1 MSVEHRLGTT
11 KKLYYYCFS
20 DILNMRFI
28 VSTSTLLKQ
37 LLAVNGAS
45 SSSTVLPIL
54 ENFLFEIKNGVLT
67 VSATDLQTSMTTSL
81 TVESKEDGKVAIP
94 SKILLETLKTL
105 PDQPISFSVD
115 DKTFA
120 IEISAGDGKYKLS
133 GENGEDFPKIP
144 VVENPSSVS
153 MPASVLSEAINKTLF
168 AVSSDELR
176 PAMTGV
182 YCQLSPEHTTF
193 VATDAHKLVRYR
205 RLDTKS
211 EAAATFILPKKALAL
226 LKSSLPSD
234 DVSVA
239 VEYNNTSAFFKFGNI
254 NLVCRLIDER
264 YPDYEAVI
272 PTNNPNKLVID
283 RTLFLNC
290 LRRVVIFAN
299 KTTHQVRLK
308 ISGSELNISS
318 EDIDFANEAHE
329 RLSCQYEGEDMEI
342 GFNAKFLI
350 EMLNNLSG
358 EEVLLEMSSPNRAG
372 LLMPQT
378 HDEQEEVL
386 MLVMPVM
393 LNNYV

>member
-1 MSVEHRLGTT
+1 
-11 KKLYYYCFS
+11 
-20 DILNMRFI
+20 MRFI

-37 LLAVNGAS
+37 LQAVNGAS

-54 ENFLFEIKNGVLT
+54 ENFLFEIKDGVLT

-81 TVESKEDGKVAIP
+81 AVESKENGKVAIP

-120 IEISAGDGKYKLS
+120 IEINAGDGKYKLS

-144 VVENPSSVS
+144 VVENPSSVA

-182 YCQLSPEHTTF
+182 YCQLSPQHITF

-211 EAAATFILPKKALAL
+211 EAPASFILPKKALTL
-226 LKSSLPSD
+226 LKASLPSD
-234 DVSVA
+234 DLSVA
-239 VEYNNTSAFFKFGNI
+239 VEYNSTSAFFRFGNI
-254 NLVCRLIDER
+254 NLICRLIDER

-272 PTNNPNKLVID
+272 PTNNPNKLILD
-283 RTLFLNC
+283 RALFLNC

-318 EDIDFANEAHE
+318 EDVDFSNEAHE
-329 RLSCQYEGEDMEI
+329 RLTCQYEGEDMEI

-378 HDEQEEVL
+378 HDDAEDVL

-393 LNNYV
+393 LNTYA

>member
-1 MSVEHRLGTT
+1 
-11 KKLYYYCFS
+11 
-20 DILNMRFI
+20 MRFI

-54 ENFLFEIKNGVLT
+54 ENFLFEIKDGTLT

-81 TVESKEDGKVAIP
+81 AVESKEDGKVAIP

-115 DKTFA
+115 DKTFS

-144 VVENPSSVS
+144 VVENGSSVA
-153 MPASVLSEAINKTLF
+153 MPASVLAEAINKTLF

-182 YCQLSPEHTTF
+182 YCQLSPEHITF

-211 EAAATFILPKKALAL
+211 ESATTFILPKKALTL

-234 DVSVA
+234 DVHVA
-239 VEYNNTSAFFKFGNI
+239 IEYNNTSAFFKFGNI
-254 NLVCRLIDER
+254 NLICRLIDER

-272 PTNNPNKLVID
+272 PKDNPNKLVID
-283 RTLFLNC
+283 RSLFLNC

-350 EMLNNLSG
+350 EMLNNLGG
-358 EEVLLEMSSPNRAG
+358 EEVLLEMSTPNRAG

-378 HDEQEEVL
+378 HDDQEDVL

-393 LNNYV
+393 LNTYA

>member
-1 MSVEHRLGTT
+1 
-11 KKLYYYCFS
+11 
-20 DILNMRFI
+20 MRFI

-54 ENFLFEIKNGVLT
+54 ENFLFEIKDGNLVI
-67 VSATDLQTSMTTSL
+67 SATDLQTSMTTSL
-81 TVESKEDGKVAIP
+81 PVESKEEGKVAVP

-105 PDQPISFSVD
+105 PDQPIAFNID
-115 DKTFA
+115 DSTFA

-144 VVENPSSVS
+144 TVENGSAVTLS
-153 MPASVLSEAINKTLF
+153 AAVLSEAINKTLF

-176 PAMTGV
+176 PNMTGV
-182 YCQLSPEHTTF
+182 YCQLNSDNITF
-193 VATDAHKLVRYR
+193 VATDGHKLVRYR
-205 RLDTKS
+205 RKDAKS
-211 EAAATFILPKKALAL
+211 ESSSSFILPKKALGL

-234 DVSVA
+234 DVDVS

-254 NLVCRLIDER
+254 NLICRLIDER
-264 YPDYEAVI
+264 FPDYEAVI
-272 PTNNPNKLVID
+272 PLNNPNKLVID
-283 RTLFLNC
+283 RGLFLNC

-308 ISGSELNISS
+308 ITGSELNISS

-329 RLSCQYEGEDMEI
+329 RLGCQYEGEDMEI

-350 EMLNNLSG
+350 EMLNNLDG
-358 EEVLLEMSSPNRAG
+358 EEVLLEMSTPNRAG
-372 LLMPQT
+372 LLMPQNG
-378 HDEQEEVL
+378 DENEDVL

-393 LNNYV
+393 LNTYA